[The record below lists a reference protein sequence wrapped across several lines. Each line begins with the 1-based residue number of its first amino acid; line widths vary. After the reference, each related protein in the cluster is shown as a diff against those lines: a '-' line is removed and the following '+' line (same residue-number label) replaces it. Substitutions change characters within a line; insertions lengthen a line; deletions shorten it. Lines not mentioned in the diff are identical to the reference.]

1 MGSFNI
7 NDSVVETFVLKI
19 ENVKNRCVR
28 IFSARISSFPA
39 NLKGDYM
46 SVRRRISVLAFVAAA
61 FIFCS
66 APVFAQDAESGTS
79 SESTV
84 LEDGWYY
91 NKIIKS
97 VVFKGL
103 KNVDSKDVDGL
114 VSSFYGKKFTDE
126 LYEELYSRIDNLDYF
141 DEINPE
147 VTSADAKLKT
157 IIITINVVE
166 RPAVYRI
173 FVKGNSQIRTTEIK
187 DAASVKEKE
196 IFISS
201 KLPADERAIRKLY
214 LEKGFTNARISSE
227 TKTTDKG
234 VEITFNIDEGR
245 STVVSNIKFIGNK
258 VVSSKTL
265 KKKISLKEV
274 GIISKGAFQESM
286 LESDRQ
292 AIMAYYANN
301 GYIDAQVVD
310 ITKDVA
316 VNEKKKRDELT
327 ITFAIQEGAQY
338 TFEGVSF
345 VGNRIFSDEE
355 LGSLVKLQK
364 GAVFNQTKYSEG
376 VMAVA
381 DHYYENGYTSNRFQQ
396 IPEKNEE
403 AKTIAYQFMI
413 VENVRSHVE
422 NITLKGNTKT
432 KDAVILRELPIESG
446 DIFSKAKV
454 TTGLRNLYNLQYF
467 SAVVPDIVPGSEE
480 NLVDLIISVE
490 EQSTT
495 SIEFGVTFSGV
506 SDPDDLPF
514 ALFVKWQDSNVK
526 GSGNSI
532 SASSSIATDTQSVGL
547 SWGTGWLFGKPISA
561 SISTEFAHSSLNA
574 LRNKIQYDGTIDDD
588 SYYMDYEQ
596 LKWTSGF
603 SLGRRWTPD
612 FAILSFA
619 SGISFSLKNNMY
631 DTDLWTPVDSSI
643 SDYANKWGWQ
653 NSIWSSFSID
663 DRDVNYDPSAGWFAS
678 QRLTWYGITPWEDE
692 YFLRTD
698 TKLEKYFTL
707 LKWQATESWLFKV
720 VLMGYSGLSLQV
732 PAVNSQVGDSSR
744 LYIDGMFNGR
754 GWTSIYNTNRG
765 RALWSNILEL
775 RIPLVPGVLAL
786 DLFADAAAIKD
797 SPYEMFT
804 ELKKEDFFFSF
815 GPGIRFTI
823 PQFPLRL
830 LFANTG
836 KFGSSDSSDNYGVGD
851 GKWHW
856 DKNWKF
862 VLSFNIT
869 NK

>member
-1 MGSFNI
+1 MSFH
-7 NDSVVETFVLKI
+7 
-19 ENVKNRCVR
+19 RR
-28 IFSARISSFPA
+28 IFS
-39 NLKGDYM
+39 
-46 SVRRRISVLAFVAAA
+46 VLAAFVFLFCPAM
-61 FIFCS
+61 IFS
-66 APVFAQDAESGTS
+66 QKA
-79 SESTV
+79 SENDGLV

-91 NKIIKS
+91 DKIIKS

-103 KNVDSKDVDGL
+103 NNVDSKDVDGL
-114 VSSFYGKKFTDE
+114 VSSFFGKKFTDG
-126 LYEELYSRIDNLDYF
+126 LYENLYERIDSLGYF

-147 VTSADAKLKT
+147 VTPGDSKLKT
-157 IIITINVVE
+157 IIITVNVVE
-166 RPAVYRI
+166 RPAVSRI

-187 DAASVKEKE
+187 DASAIKERD

-201 KLPADERAIRKLY
+201 NLPASERAIRNLY
-214 LEKGFTNARISSE
+214 LEKGFTNVRVSSE
-227 TKTTDKG
+227 SKTTDRG
-234 VEITFNIDEGR
+234 VEITFIIDEGR
-245 STVVSNIKFIGNK
+245 STVVSSIKFIGNK
-258 VVSSKTL
+258 VVSAKTL

-274 GIISKGAFQESM
+274 GIINKGSFQESM
-286 LESDRQ
+286 IEADRQ
-292 AIMAYYANN
+292 AIAAYYANN

-310 ITKDVA
+310 VTKEVS

-338 TFEGVSF
+338 TFNGVTF
-345 VGNRIFSDEE
+345 VGNRIFSDDE
-355 LGSLVKLQK
+355 LGSYIKLQK
-364 GAVFNQTKYSEG
+364 GAVFNETKYNEG

-396 IPEKNEE
+396 IPEKDEE
-403 AKTIAYQFMI
+403 NKTIAYQFMI

-422 NITLKGNTKT
+422 SITLKGNTKT
-432 KDAVILRELPIESG
+432 KDKVILREIPIESG

-480 NLVDLIISVE
+480 NLVDLVISVE

-506 SDPDDLPF
+506 SDADDLPF

-532 SASSSIATDTQSVGL
+532 SASSSIATDTQSVSLGW
-547 SWGTGWLFGKPISA
+547 STGWLFDKPLSA
-561 SISTEFAHSSLNA
+561 SISTEFAHSSLSA
-574 LRNKIQYDGTIDDD
+574 LRNKIAYNGFVNDDD
-588 SYYMDYEQ
+588 YYMDYEQ
-596 LKWTSGF
+596 LKWSSGF
-603 SLGRRWTPD
+603 SVGRRWTPD
-612 FAILSFA
+612 FAILSLA
-619 SGISFSLKNNMY
+619 TGISFSLKNNMY
-631 DTDLWTPVDSSI
+631 DTDLWSPVDTSI

-653 NSIWSSFSID
+653 NSVWTSFSVD
-663 DRDVNYDPSAGWFAS
+663 DRDINFDPSAGWFAS
-678 QRLTWYGITPWEDE
+678 QRLTWYGITPWEEE
-692 YFLRTD
+692 YFLRSD
-698 TKLEKYFTL
+698 TKFEKYFTL
-707 LKWQATESWLFKV
+707 LKFQMTENWLFKV

-732 PAVNSQVGDSSR
+732 PAVNSSVGDSSQ

-754 GWTSIYNTNRG
+754 GWTSIYNTHRG
-765 RALWSNILEL
+765 RALWSNIVEL
-775 RIPLVPGVLAL
+775 RVPLVPGVLAL

-797 SPYEMFT
+797 GPSEMFT

-815 GPGIRFTI
+815 GPGLRFTI

-836 KFGSSDSSDNYGVGD
+836 KFGSYSSADDYGKGD

>member
-1 MGSFNI
+1 MAISLLLFLTPQVFSQENSDDNGSSKSASSSSNPS
-7 NDSVVETFVLKI
+7 NDEI
-19 ENVKNRCVR
+19 
-28 IFSARISSFPA
+28 
-39 NLKGDYM
+39 
-46 SVRRRISVLAFVAAA
+46 
-61 FIFCS
+61 
-66 APVFAQDAESGTS
+66 
-79 SESTV
+79 V

-91 NKIIKS
+91 NKIIKTI
-97 VVFKGL
+97 VFKGL
-103 KNVDSKDVDGL
+103 KTIDKKDVDGL
-114 VSSFYGKKFTDE
+114 VSSFFGKRFSDE
-126 LYEELYSRIDNLDYF
+126 LYEDLYERIDNLDYF

-147 VTSADAKLKT
+147 VTPADSKQRA

-166 RPAVYRI
+166 KPSVSRI

-187 DAASVKEKE
+187 DAASIKEKD
-196 IFISS
+196 IFNSS
-201 KLPADERAIRKLY
+201 KLPADERAIRNLY
-214 LEKGFTNARISSE
+214 LEKGFTNARVSTE
-227 TKTTDKG
+227 TKTTEKG
-234 VEITFNIDEGR
+234 VEITFVIDEGR
-245 STVVSNIKFIGNK
+245 STVVGSIKFIGNR
-258 VVSSKTL
+258 VISSKTL
-265 KKKISLKEV
+265 KKKISMKEV

-286 LESDRQ
+286 LEADSQ
-292 AIMAYYANN
+292 AIVSYYADN

-310 ITKDVA
+310 ITKDVT

-338 TFEGVSF
+338 TFNGVTF
-345 VGNRIFSDEE
+345 IGNKIFTDKE
-355 LGSLVKLQK
+355 LQSYIKIQK
-364 GAVFNQTKYSEG
+364 GAVFNQTKYNEG

-396 IPEKNEE
+396 IPEKDEE
-403 AKTIAYQFMI
+403 NRTIAYQFMI
-413 VENVRSHVE
+413 IENVRSHVE
-422 NITLKGNTKT
+422 NINIKGNTKT
-432 KDAVILRELPIESG
+432 KDKVILRELPIESG

-467 SAVVPDIVPGSEE
+467 SAVVPDITPGSEE
-480 NLVDLIISVE
+480 NLVDLTISVE

-514 ALFVKWQDSNVK
+514 ALFVKWQDSNVG
-526 GSGNSI
+526 GSGNSV
-532 SASSSIATDTQSVGL
+532 SASTSVATDTQSVSLGW
-547 SWGTGWLFGKPISA
+547 STGWIFDLPISA
-561 SISTEFAHSSLNA
+561 SISTEFSHSSLNA
-574 LRNKIQYDGTIDDD
+574 LRNKIAYNGIVDDD
-588 SYYMDYEQ
+588 NYYMDYEQ
-596 LKWTSGF
+596 LKWSSGF

-612 FAILSFA
+612 FAILSVA
-619 SGISFSLKNNMY
+619 TGINFSLKNNMY
-631 DTDLWTPVDSSI
+631 DEDLWTPVDTSI

-653 NSIWSSFSID
+653 NSVWTSFSID
-663 DRDVNYDPSAGWFAS
+663 DRDINYDPSTGWFAS

-707 LKWQATESWLFKV
+707 LKFQITESWLFKV
-720 VLMGYSGLSLQV
+720 VLMGYSGLSLQI
-732 PAVNSQVGDSSR
+732 PAVNSSVGDSSQ

-754 GWTSIYNTNRG
+754 GWTSIYNTHRG

-775 RIPLVPGVLAL
+775 RVPLVPGVIAL

-797 SPYEMFT
+797 SPNEMFT

-836 KFGSSDSSDNYGVGD
+836 KFGSTESSDNYGAGD